1 MGVRQKKTEEMTM
14 EKEYSPMISQNM
26 ADFGTPGVVIELD
39 PDEAETW
46 GAFAETAITEQ
57 DALDSETEGDAE

>member
-1 MGVRQKKTEEMTM
+1 M